1 MTKMNLRPI
10 GIIAVFALWGIIG
23 ISLLSFLFPPS
34 GMMEVLIQVGVL
46 GISGVLVAFQ
56 TQELKQSYFAFEGDT
71 RSLAVM
77 TNSGALNFFIMF
89 YNMFTILM
97 SLLSRD

>member
-1 MTKMNLRPI
+1 V
-10 GIIAVFALWGIIG
+10 A
-23 ISLLSFLFPPS
+23 
-34 GMMEVLIQVGVL
+34 VL

-56 TQELKQSYFAFEGDT
+56 TQELKQSYFVYEGDA